1 MFTVID
7 IETTGNSAQYGGI
20 TEIAIVSFNGNEIT
34 GVFES
39 LVNPGM
45 DIPLPITRLTGITN
59 QMVKNAPF
67 FYEIA
72 RQVVELTASKIFVA
86 HNVNFDYKFVQ
97 QEFSRLGF
105 DFQRKKLC
113 TVQMSRK
120 LMPGH
125 ASYSLGKLCDNLGI
139 SIENRHR
146 ALGDAMAT
154 THLLKRLLA
163 LNAKSET
170 ERDGQGVLSLF

>member
-7 IETTGNSAQYGGI
+7 IETTGNSYKFGSI
-20 TEIAIVSFNGNEIT
+20 TEIAVVSFNGNEIT
-34 GVFES
+34 DVFES
-39 LVNPGM
+39 LVNPGI

-59 QMVKNAPF
+59 QMVKGAPF

-72 RQVVELTASKIFVA
+72 RTIVELTASKIFVA
-86 HNVNFDYKFVQ
+86 HNVTFDYKFIQ

-105 DFQRKKLC
+105 DFQRKKIC

-120 LMPGH
+120 LIPGH
-125 ASYSLGKLCDNLGI
+125 PSYSLGKLCGDLGI
-139 SIENRHR
+139 SVENRHR

-154 THLLKRLLA
+154 TQLLKMLLEKNSRA
-163 LNAKSET
+163 TEAKA
-170 ERDGQGVLSLF
+170 GQGVLRLF